1 MGDGAKKACP
11 LTAGPVCAI
20 VKRGAWHAAGTAK
33 HQATQLLDD
42 SNIEGVPM
50 NEMVTVQLRIPGE
63 WMQDLRDQA
72 TLLEVLGLGLETYH
86 LRRALAFYQKGEV
99 PWAT

>member
-1 MGDGAKKACP
+1 
-11 LTAGPVCAI
+11 
-20 VKRGAWHAAGTAK
+20 
-33 HQATQLLDD
+33 
-42 SNIEGVPM
+42 M
-50 NEMVTVQLRIPGE
+50 NEMVTVQLRIPEE

-86 LRRALAFYQKGEV
+86 LRRALALYQKGGV